1 MPIDIHNHTT
11 PAAYLEAVKRDPQ
24 RMGSRIE
31 TDSQGR
37 QWLVQGNGKRT
48 YVPPNAVDPE
58 LRLREMADAGIDVIV
73 ESIRPTQLHY
83 WAEAATAVRVCRT
96 VNDAIAEDAARYPD
110 RIVGMAM
117 LPLQD
122 VQEAIHELDRVVQ
135 DLRMPSVMIG
145 TNVNDKNLD
154 EAEFFPFFERARDL
168 DVLVFIHPHDV
179 TAAER
184 LGKYYLKNLIGNPLE
199 TTIALASLIFGKVL
213 ERLPELKLCFAHAGG
228 YSPWIRGRWKHGQA
242 EHPTPKKALS
252 RSIDEYLRLV
262 YFDTVI
268 FEPDALEYLIRT
280 VGSDHVLLGTDYPAP
295 MGTWDQVG
303 TISGLG
309 ALSPQDKEKV
319 LGANAASLLKLNQ
332 RLTR

>member
-1 MPIDIHNHTT
+1 MRIDIHNHTT
-11 PAAYLEAVKRDPQ
+11 PAAFLEAVKRDPK
-24 RMGSRIE
+24 RMGSRLEI
-31 TDSQGR
+31 DAKGR

-48 YVPPNAVDPE
+48 YVPPNAVDRD
-58 LRLREMADAGIDVIV
+58 LRLREMTDAGIDVIV

-83 WAEAATAVRVCRT
+83 WADSSTAARVCRT
-96 VNDAIAEDAARYPD
+96 VNDAIAEDAARYPE

-117 LPLQD
+117 VPLQD
-122 VQEAIHELDRVVQ
+122 VQEAIHELDRIAQ
-135 DLRMPSVMIG
+135 ELRMPSVMIG
-145 TNVNDKNLD
+145 TNVNGKNLD
-154 EAEFFPFFERARDL
+154 EPEFFSFFERARDL
-168 DVLVFIHPHDV
+168 DVLVFVHPHEV
-179 TAAER
+179 TAEER
-184 LGKYYLKNLIGNPLE
+184 LGKYYLKNHIGYPLE

-242 EHPTPKKALS
+242 EHPTAKKALS
-252 RSIDEYLRLV
+252 RSIDEYMRLV

-303 TISGLG
+303 IISGLG
-309 ALSPQDKEKV
+309 TLSAQDKEKI
-319 LGANAASLLKLNQ
+319 LGAHAASLLKLNQ
-332 RLTR
+332 QFPG